1 MFNNI
6 SLGDLGLWFVC
17 LLIAMSVHEACHAF
31 AGHALGDT
39 TAKDAGRLTLNPL
52 KHIDL
57 ITTIILPTVMIA
69 MHLPPILAAKPVPFN
84 PDRVKYEE
92 FGAALIA
99 LAGPA
104 SNFVMALLAAL
115 ILNVVPAASTGVVNF
130 LVLFM
135 SVNIGLFVFNLIP
148 IPPLDGSRVLY
159 AVAPEPVQRV
169 MASIE
174 SLGFMAILIIFF
186 LFIGFLSP
194 IIVGIDRSIFNFLI
208 QI

>member
-1 MFNNI
+1 
-6 SLGDLGLWFVC
+6 
-17 LLIAMSVHEACHAF
+17 MSVHEACHAF

>member
-84 PDRVKYEE
+84 PDRVKYDE

-174 SLGFMAILIIFF
+174 SLGFMAILIVFF